1 MNSIFE
7 MFPENTAIPPMV
19 INTTISEEQLISPK
33 KRRFNIHRISLII
46 PNTYT
51 AAVNRAQ
58 QLADYTCQTWH
69 VIEYKTKGYAAA
81 SGEYLM
87 SNPQKVL
94 YTAFAV

>member
-1 MNSIFE
+1 MKSDIKKAAESETTRLEANASFSDGNHNS
-7 MFPENTAIPPMV
+7 MKTRKL
-19 INTTISEEQLISPK
+19 TI
-33 KRRFNIHRISLII
+33 RRISLII